1 MLVYVC
7 VCVHACVSNQSV
19 IFFRQQENQ
28 ALISSKQW
36 SWAKSCVENTA
47 ERAKWTSL
55 EKAADRAE
63 ITECYKAVG
72 WNSEPSWTGN

>member
-7 VCVHACVSNQSV
+7 VCARLIKVLSFLDSKK
-19 IFFRQQENQ
+19 NQ

-47 ERAKWTSL
+47 ERAKWTCL
-55 EKAADRAE
+55 EKAADGVE
-63 ITECYKAVG
+63 FTE
-72 WNSEPSWTGN
+72 